1 MWHYLLTIVIHSWW
15 IPRPNHRVQLCLNG
29 TPKDSPRSSP
39 GENSMVKI
47 QVFGH
52 LPPCDFPSP
61 DSTGH
66 RMWHLRPLRE
76 IRWGKRL
83 SDYGDSMGISW
94 ESMWFLR
101 NFMES
106 YRGFHGMSW
115 DLVSFSRDW
124 LSFIRIS
131 WGIHGDILMG
141 SWSTK
146 IGRRDLVLESF
157 HAI

>member
-52 LPPCDFPSP
+52 LPPCDFPSL

-66 RMWHLRPLRE
+66 RMWHLRPLRKSLRQKA
-76 IRWGKRL
+76 IRLWWFNGNFIKKN
-83 SDYGDSMGISW
+83 MG
-94 ESMWFLR
+94 FLR

-146 IGRRDLVLESF
+146 MGRRDLVLESF